1 MNSLQDQY
9 NLLSVEILAV
19 DSKLDEIKN
28 QFVADIDEHKK
39 AIESAHEKYD
49 PRFKELNQAKIEAKE
64 KLRLLY
70 DYSKEKQDELY
81 KATVQASLDGDMD
94 EVQRLTLLLENFML
108 RTNGNVF
115 YRTYDSWVVED
126 ANLVPDEFLV
136 KSVNWDLITEEIP
149 GIRKVKNTSIV
160 VKK

>member
-1 MNSLQDQY
+1 
-9 NLLSVEILAV
+9 
-19 DSKLDEIKN
+19 
-28 QFVADIDEHKK
+28 
-39 AIESAHEKYD
+39 
-49 PRFKELNQAKIEAKE
+49 
-64 KLRLLY
+64 
-70 DYSKEKQDELY
+70 
-81 KATVQASLDGDMD
+81 
-94 EVQRLTLLLENFML
+94 LTLLLENFML